1 MLYFAQL
8 KHGGTSKL
16 GWSALGLLEIC
27 NRSPDLLLVLS
38 QPLVVGYSLLNL
50 RVPRGIGVAEHHAAA
65 ERDPALL
72 TGFSF
77 TAV

>member
-1 MLYFAQL
+1 
-8 KHGGTSKL
+8 
-16 GWSALGLLEIC
+16 LEIC